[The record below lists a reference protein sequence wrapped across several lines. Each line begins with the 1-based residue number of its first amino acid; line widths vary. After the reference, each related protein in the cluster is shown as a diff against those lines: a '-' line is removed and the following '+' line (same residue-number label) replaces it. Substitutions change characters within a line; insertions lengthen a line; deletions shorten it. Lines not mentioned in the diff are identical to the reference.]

1 MTHLL
6 LAIVLGSALGNA
18 GIKPDNVYFWVILAC
33 YIIRPR
39 LK

>member
-1 MTHLL
+1 MTQFL
-6 LAIVLGSALGNA
+6 LAIVFGSALGHA
-18 GIKPDNVYFWVILAC
+18 GIKPDNVYFWIILAC